1 MKPTSKRK
9 RTGRSLDRVEC
20 DDESQNTLYIM
31 YTIANVVEYLSR
43 EKVLGM
49 AGTLQSIGIRS
60 LYNRVGRLEEE
71 MIDSPL
77 EV

>member
-1 MKPTSKRK
+1 
-9 RTGRSLDRVEC
+9 
-20 DDESQNTLYIM
+20 M

-43 EKVLGM
+43 DKVLGM